1 MKKDVLIITNYYP
14 PEIGA
19 AANRIHLLAQG
30 LREHGNTVSV
40 VTPFPNYPHGKI
52 FPGFKWKWLKKDN
65 ENGINI
71 FRLWLFASN
80 SKIKLL
86 RFFAMLS
93 YSFSLTLFFLT
104 RRIPNKVIIQSPPL
118 IVAFFSVFFLRSK
131 KRKLILNISDLWPQ
145 AGLELGAFKKNFTY
159 RALEKIEHFNYKNVD
174 LILGQ
179 SNEILS
185 HVNKIVPNK
194 EALLYRNFPKVNTS
208 AHLSESL
215 KEDTTLHIVYAG
227 LLGVAQGIHSMLNE
241 LDFSKIH
248 LHIYGAGAELESIES
263 FIKTR
268 KELPIT
274 YYGSVSRDVIL
285 KKLPD
290 YHVAIVPLLNRI
302 HGSVPSKIFE
312 LALLGMPIIYFG
324 GGEGEMLVDKYN
336 LGWVAKAGDYQ
347 SLNNCIKS
355 ISPSDC
361 GSDKRAEIIETANN
375 NFDFDSQLKKL
386 TNYI

>member
-1 MKKDVLIITNYYP
+1 MKKEVLIITNYFP

-30 LREHGNTVSV
+30 LKEQDFTVSV

-52 FPGFKWKWLKKDN
+52 FPEYKWKWLKKNN
-65 ENGINI
+65 ENGINVN
-71 FRLWLFASN
+71 RLWLFASN

-93 YSFSLTLFFLT
+93 YSVSLTLYFLT
-104 RRIPNKVIIQSPPL
+104 HRISNKVIIQSPPL
-118 IVAFFSVFFLRSK
+118 IVAFFSVLFLRSK
-131 KRKLILNISDLWPQ
+131 KRKLILNVSDLWPQ

-159 RALEKIEHFNYKNVD
+159 RTLEKIEHFNYKNVD

-179 SNEILS
+179 SNEILT
-185 HVNKIVPNK
+185 HVKDIVPNK

-208 AHLSESL
+208 SHLSESSE
-215 KEDTTLHIVYAG
+215 EDTTLHIVYAG
-227 LLGVAQGIHSMLNE
+227 LLGVAQGIHNMLNE
-241 LDFSKIH
+241 LDFSNIH
-248 LHIYGAGAELESIES
+248 LHIYGAGAELEIIET
-263 FIKTR
+263 FIKTHS
-268 KELPIT
+268 ELPIT

-302 HGSVPSKIFE
+302 YGSVPSKIFE

-324 GGEGEMLVDKYN
+324 GGEGEMLVDKHN
-336 LGWVAKAGDYQ
+336 LGWVAKAGDYE

-355 ISPSDC
+355 IRPNDC
-361 GSDKRAEIIETANN
+361 GSNKRAQITETANK
-375 NFDFDSQLKKL
+375 NFDFDRQLKAL